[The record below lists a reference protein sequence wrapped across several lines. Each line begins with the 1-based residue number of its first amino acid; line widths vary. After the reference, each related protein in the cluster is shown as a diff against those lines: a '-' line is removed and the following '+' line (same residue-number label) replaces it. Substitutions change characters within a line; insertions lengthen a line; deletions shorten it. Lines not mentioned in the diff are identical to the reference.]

1 MRFDRAA
8 IGLRLT
14 RTSTRLTRLRRR
26 FTETSIQPRGE
37 VVMTN
42 QSLFEKAQAVTPGG
56 VNSGTRG
63 LPQPIVWERAAG
75 AYIYDVEGKGYLDY
89 HAAFGPIVLGHN
101 HPAVDQAAAAAI
113 AQIDL
118 IGAGTTELEIRL
130 AEKVAQHVPSAEMA
144 LIFGS
149 GSEATYMAQRLARA
163 VTGRKK
169 LVKFQGCFH
178 GWHDYLLMN
187 IISAP
192 EKIGRKDPASAGM
205 LPEAIENTIVLP
217 FNDIESLERT
227 VKGQAEEIA
236 AIILEPIPHN
246 IGCVLPQAEFVR
258 SLRSLCDEF
267 GIVLIF
273 DEVITGFRHG
283 LGGYQE
289 KLNILPDLTTLAKA
303 IANGYPCAVL
313 AGREELMM
321 RFSSAGGD
329 VFVAGTYNGH
339 PVSTAAAL
347 ATIAELED
355 GTVHKRLFRLG
366 EKARRG
372 LQEIADRL
380 DIDMTVAGY
389 GSVFVPYFMSG
400 AISRY
405 ADLLR
410 NNTEADTAFRN
421 EMIKRGVFMLPLA
434 MKRNH
439 VSAAH
444 TDADIDRTLNAAE
457 DALKEMM
464 RSRGLR

>member
-1 MRFDRAA
+1 
-8 IGLRLT
+8 
-14 RTSTRLTRLRRR
+14 
-26 FTETSIQPRGE
+26 
-37 VVMTN
+37 MTN
-42 QSLFEKAQAVTPGG
+42 ASLFQRATAVTPGG
-56 VNSGTRG
+56 VNSGIRG
-63 LPQPIVWERAAG
+63 LPDPIVWERAEG
-75 AYIYDVEGKGYLDY
+75 AKLYDTDGDVYLDY
-89 HAAFGPIVLGHN
+89 HAAFGPIILGHN
-101 HPAVDQAAAAAI
+101 HPAVNAAVAQAMT
-113 AQIDL
+113 QVDL

-130 AEKVAQHVPSAEMA
+130 AEKIVEHLPSAEMA
-144 LIFGS
+144 LIFAS
-149 GSEATYMAQRLARA
+149 GTEATYLAQRLARA
-163 VTGRKK
+163 ATGRMK

-192 EKIGRKDPASAGM
+192 EKIGQKDPASAGM

-217 FNDIESLERT
+217 FNDTEALERT
-227 VKGQAEEIA
+227 VKTQGHEIA

-246 IGCVLPQAEFVR
+246 IGCVLPQLEFVQT
-258 SLRSLCDEF
+258 LRRLCDER
-267 GIVLIF
+267 GIILIF

-289 KLNILPDLTTLAKA
+289 KLGITPDLTTLAKA
-303 IANGYPCAVL
+303 IANGYPCAAL

-329 VFVAGTYNGH
+329 VFVGGTYNGH
-339 PVSTAAAL
+339 PLATAAAL

-355 GTVHKRLFRLG
+355 GAVHQHIFRLG
-366 EKARRG
+366 DKARRG

-400 AISRY
+400 AITRY

-410 NNTEADTAFRN
+410 NNTEADTRFRT
-421 EMIKRGVFMLPLA
+421 EMTKRGIFMLPLA

-439 VSAAH
+439 ISAAH
-444 TDADIDRTLNAAE
+444 TDADVDRTLNAAE
-457 DALKEMM
+457 DVLKGMIREH
-464 RSRGLR
+464 GLR

>member
-1 MRFDRAA
+1 MKNA
-8 IGLRLT
+8 
-14 RTSTRLTRLRRR
+14 
-26 FTETSIQPRGE
+26 
-37 VVMTN
+37 
-42 QSLFEKAQAVTPGG
+42 SLFERATAVTPGG

-63 LPQPIVWERAAG
+63 LDAPIVWAQADG
-75 AYIYDVEGKGYLDY
+75 ANLYDADGRRYLDY
-89 HAAFGPIVLGHN
+89 HAAFGPIILGHN
-101 HPAVDQAAAAAI
+101 HPAVNQAV
-113 AQIDL
+113 AQAMTQVDL
-118 IGAGTTELEIRL
+118 TGVGTTELEIRL
-130 AEKVAQHVPSAEMA
+130 AEKVIEHVPSAEMA

-149 GSEATYMAQRLARA
+149 GAEATYLAQRLARA
-163 VTGRKK
+163 VTRRKK

-192 EKIGRKDPASAGM
+192 DKIGGKDPASAGM

-217 FNDIESLERT
+217 FNDREALEHT
-227 VKGQAEEIA
+227 VKTQSDEIA

-246 IGCVLPQAEFVR
+246 IGCVMPTMEFVQT
-258 SLRSLCDEF
+258 LRRLCDQH
-267 GIVLIF
+267 GIILIF

-289 KLNILPDLTTLAKA
+289 KLGILPDLTTMAKA

-313 AGREELMM
+313 AGRRELMM

-329 VFVAGTYNGH
+329 VFVGGTYNGH
-339 PVSTAAAL
+339 PVATSAAL

-355 GTVHKRLFRLG
+355 GRVHERIFRLG
-366 EKARRG
+366 DKARRG
-372 LQEIADRL
+372 LQDIADRL

-400 AISRY
+400 AITRY

-410 NNTEADTAFRN
+410 NNTEADAMFRR
-421 EMIKRGVFMLPLA
+421 EMVKRGIFMLPLA

-439 VSAAH
+439 ISGAH
-444 TDADIDRTLNAAE
+444 RDADIDRTLNVAE
-457 DALKEMM
+457 DVLTEM
-464 RSRGLR
+464 SRKHGLR

>member
-1 MRFDRAA
+1 MKN
-8 IGLRLT
+8 
-14 RTSTRLTRLRRR
+14 
-26 FTETSIQPRGE
+26 
-37 VVMTN
+37 V
-42 QSLFEKAQAVTPGG
+42 SLFERAKAVTPGG

-63 LPQPIVWERAAG
+63 LKDPIVWELAEG
-75 AYIYDVEGKGYLDY
+75 AYMFDADGKRYLDY
-89 HAAFGPIVLGHN
+89 HAAFGPIILGHN
-101 HPAVDQAAAAAI
+101 HPAVNEAVARAMTQV
-113 AQIDL
+113 DL
-118 IGAGTTELEIRL
+118 TGVGTTELEIRL
-130 AEKVAQHVPSAEMA
+130 AEKVVEHVPSAEMA

-149 GSEATYMAQRLARA
+149 GTEATYLAQRLARA

-192 EKIGRKDPASAGM
+192 EKIGQKDPASAGM

-217 FNDIESLERT
+217 FNDSEALKSAIRAQ
-227 VKGQAEEIA
+227 GDDIA

-246 IGCVLPQAEFVR
+246 IGCVLPRPEFVQT
-258 SLRSLCDEF
+258 LRSVCDEH

-289 KLNILPDLTTLAKA
+289 KLGILPDLTTMAKA

-313 AGREELMM
+313 AGREDLMI

-329 VFVAGTYNGH
+329 VFVGGTYNGH
-339 PVSTAAAL
+339 PVATAAAL

-355 GTVHKRLFRLG
+355 GTVHERIFRLG
-366 EKARRG
+366 DKARRG
-372 LQEIADRL
+372 MQAIADRL
-380 DIDMTVAGY
+380 DIEMTVAGY

-400 AISRY
+400 AITRY

-410 NNTEADTAFRN
+410 NNTEADTMFRS
-421 EMIKRGVFMLPLA
+421 EMCKRGVFMLPMA

-439 VSAAH
+439 ISAAH
-444 TDADIDRTLNAAE
+444 TDADIDRTLNIVE
-457 DALKEMM
+457 DVLKEM
-464 RSRGLR
+464 SRVHGLR

>member
-1 MRFDRAA
+1 MSNA
-8 IGLRLT
+8 
-14 RTSTRLTRLRRR
+14 
-26 FTETSIQPRGE
+26 
-37 VVMTN
+37 
-42 QSLFEKAQAVTPGG
+42 SLFQRATAVTPGG

-63 LPQPIVWERAAG
+63 LPDPIVWKDAEG
-75 AYIYDVEGKGYLDY
+75 AYMVDAEGKRYLDY

-101 HPAVDQAAAAAI
+101 HPAVNAAVAQAMT
-113 AQIDL
+113 QVDL
-118 IGAGTTELEIRL
+118 TGAGTTELEIRL
-130 AEKVAQHVPSAEMA
+130 AEKVVEHLPSAEMA
-144 LIFGS
+144 LIFGA

-163 VTGRKK
+163 VTGRVK

-187 IISAP
+187 VISPP
-192 EKIGRKDPASAGM
+192 EKIGQKDPASAGM
-205 LPEAIENTIVLP
+205 LPEAIDNTLVLP
-217 FNDIESLERT
+217 FNDSDALEQLVTTR
-227 VKGQAEEIA
+227 GHEIA

-246 IGCVLPQAEFVR
+246 IGCVLPKDEFVQT
-258 SLRSLCDEF
+258 LRRVCDER

-289 KLNILPDLTTLAKA
+289 TLGVMPDLTTMAKA

-313 AGREELMM
+313 AGRRDLMM

-329 VFVAGTYNGH
+329 VMVAGTYNGH
-339 PVSTAAAL
+339 PVATAAAL

-355 GTVHKRLFRLG
+355 GTVHKRIFRLG

-380 DIDMTVAGY
+380 DISMTVAGY
-389 GSVFVPYFMSG
+389 GSVFVPYFMTG
-400 AISRY
+400 AINRY
-405 ADLLR
+405 ADLLQ
-410 NNTEADTAFRN
+410 NNTEADTFFRS
-421 EMIKRGVFMLPLA
+421 EMTRRGVFMLPMA

-444 TDADIDRTLNAAE
+444 TDADIDRTLNVAE
-457 DALKEMM
+457 DVLREMIA
-464 RSRGLR
+464 RQGLR